1 MQKPDDKS
9 LKRGTARR
17 RAFASCWHPKDMKY
31 ILIILFLISNNVLSE
46 ESTCYGTTS
55 NGRLENGV
63 KLPQSGNNFVSY
75 SLLASMAGRTYVHS
89 SVEEIIVAAYK
100 DLENAQPKKVYKY
113 AETGFK
119 EGGQFKPHKTHRNG
133 LSVDFMTPVIN
144 SKGESVHLPTH
155 PFNKFGYNIE
165 FDSNDNYD
173 GLAIDYDALA
183 AHIVALHKQSKK
195 LGYDLWRVIFDPKLQ
210 PNLFKTK
217 YGDYLKDNIQFSKKR
232 SWVRHDEH
240 YHVDFSIPCK

>member
-1 MQKPDDKS
+1 
-9 LKRGTARR
+9 
-17 RAFASCWHPKDMKY
+17 MKCL
-31 ILIILFLISNNVLSE
+31 LIILLIISSNAFSK

-55 NGRLENGV
+55 NGKLENGV
-63 KLPQSGNNFVSY
+63 KLPSNGNNFVSY
-75 SLLASMAGRTYVHS
+75 STVAEVVGRTYVHS
-89 SVEEIIVAAYK
+89 TVKDIIVAAYK
-100 DLENAQPKKVYKY
+100 DLEKEQPKKVFKF

-119 EGGQFKPHKTHRNG
+119 KGGQFKPHKTHRNG

-165 FDSNDNYD
+165 FDQKDNYD
-173 GLAIDYDALA
+173 GLSIDYEALA

-195 LGYDLWRVIFDPKLQ
+195 AGHDLWRVIFDPKLQ

-217 YGDYLKDNIQFSKKR
+217 YADYLKINIQFSKKR

-240 YHVDFSIPCK
+240 YHVDFSMPCK